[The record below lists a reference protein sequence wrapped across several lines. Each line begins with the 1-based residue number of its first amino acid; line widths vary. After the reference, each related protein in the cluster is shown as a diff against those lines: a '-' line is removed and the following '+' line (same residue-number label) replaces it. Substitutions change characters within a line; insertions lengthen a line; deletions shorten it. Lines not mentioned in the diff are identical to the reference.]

1 MSRLKI
7 FPRKKKEDVENLN
20 ARNRGKTLNNGGSMY
35 VDHAI
40 FIIVV
45 LLVVAISLN
54 TAKVFLVKQSVDDVS
69 TELIRT
75 AEIYG
80 RIGEETTARRN
91 ALAADIGFSPT
102 VTWTP
107 GNGNV
112 QLGDEISVI
121 VTTNTKVGLGGFLEL
136 PIELKAR
143 ATGHSE
149 VYWKE

>member
-1 MSRLKI
+1 MSAL
-7 FPRKKKEDVENLN
+7 NN
-20 ARNRGKTLNNGGSMY
+20 ARPPKRRRKVLNHRGSMY

-54 TAKVFLVKQSVDDVS
+54 TAKVFLVKQSVDDFS

-80 RIGEETTARRN
+80 RIGAETAARKN

-102 VTWTP
+102 VTWSP
-107 GNGNV
+107 SSGNV

-121 VTTNTKVGLGGFLEL
+121 VKTNTTVGLGGYLEL
-136 PIELKAR
+136 PIELRAR
-143 ATGHSE
+143 TTGHSE
-149 VYWKE
+149 VYWKDE